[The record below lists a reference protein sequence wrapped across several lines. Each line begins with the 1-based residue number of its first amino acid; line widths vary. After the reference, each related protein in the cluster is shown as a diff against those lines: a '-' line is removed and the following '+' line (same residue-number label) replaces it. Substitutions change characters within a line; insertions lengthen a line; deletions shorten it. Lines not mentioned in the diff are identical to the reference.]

1 MEVKLITYTTKELKM
16 CDSFARVAFPDCYRE
31 MYEHMCE
38 VSKPYGDM
46 SNEAW
51 INKMVV
57 KTTKIWEQNNPDI
70 QASKMIEDILHD
82 SRIKHMNFKQFPC

>member
-46 SNEAW
+46 
-51 INKMVV
+51 
-57 KTTKIWEQNNPDI
+57 
-70 QASKMIEDILHD
+70 
-82 SRIKHMNFKQFPC
+82 